1 MRSCYLEQLKDGGVV
16 VGVLHLQLGP
26 GPVEHGEEG
35 EVAGVRPVAA
45 DDEEG
50 AEDGE
55 DDDEDDVEEVE
66 PHVDGEE
73 GAASPQR
80 VPPLL
85 RKITLVPGGARRSR
99 HLAFLFGLLVSHP
112 EVGASIWESP
122 VGRLVST
129 ARFVRLKIQ
138 ICNVYRMIFVNK
150 EI

>member
-1 MRSCYLEQLKDGGVV
+1 MTSRYLEQLQDGGVV

-26 GPVEHGEEG
+26 GPVEHGEQG

-73 GAASPQR
+73 GAASPQW

-85 RKITLVPGGARRSR
+85 RKITLVPRGFRRSR
-99 HLAFLFGLLVSHP
+99 HLAFLVKFLVGHRQLC
-112 EVGASIWESP
+112 A
-122 VGRLVST
+122 
-129 ARFVRLKIQ
+129 
-138 ICNVYRMIFVNK
+138 
-150 EI
+150 

>member
-1 MRSCYLEQLKDGGVV
+1 MTPHYLEQLKDGGVV

-73 GAASPQR
+73 GAASPQW

-85 RKITLVPGGARRSR
+85 RKITLVPRGFRRSR
-99 HLAFLFGLLVSHP
+99 HLGFLVKFLVGHRQLC
-112 EVGASIWESP
+112 A
-122 VGRLVST
+122 
-129 ARFVRLKIQ
+129 
-138 ICNVYRMIFVNK
+138 
-150 EI
+150 

>member
-1 MRSCYLEQLKDGGVV
+1 MTSGYLEQLEDGGVV

-73 GAASPQR
+73 GAASPQG
-80 VPPLL
+80 VTPLL
-85 RKITLVPGGARRSR
+85 RKITLVPGGFRRSR
-99 HLAFLFGLLVSHP
+99 HLGFLVEFLVRHRQLC
-112 EVGASIWESP
+112 A
-122 VGRLVST
+122 
-129 ARFVRLKIQ
+129 
-138 ICNVYRMIFVNK
+138 
-150 EI
+150 